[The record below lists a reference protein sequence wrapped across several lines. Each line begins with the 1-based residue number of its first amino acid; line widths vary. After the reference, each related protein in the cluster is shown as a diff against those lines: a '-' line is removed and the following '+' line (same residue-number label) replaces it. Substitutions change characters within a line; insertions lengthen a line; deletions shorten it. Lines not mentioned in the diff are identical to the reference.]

1 MCVPRSMLFYFC
13 KFKLQQ
19 NQNGSMKKVVL
30 VTGASSGIG
39 KEMALQ
45 LVREGYIVYG
55 AARRVEKMQD
65 IFQNGGHVLTL
76 DITEETS
83 MVKAVQQVMNEQ
95 GRIDVLLNNAGYAIY
110 GAVEDT
116 TMHDARRQ
124 FDVNLFGLAR
134 ITQLVL
140 PHMRE
145 KKSGTIINISSMGG
159 RMYTPLGAW
168 YHATKHALE
177 GWSDCLRLE
186 LKQFG
191 IHVVV
196 IEPGVIRTE
205 FADVMTEPMLKRS
218 GNTVYATLAKA
229 VAMATE
235 NAYKEAASSPPS
247 LVAQTVSV
255 VVKAK
260 EPRTRYVVGK
270 RAKLLLF
277 IRKYFGDRIFDL
289 AIMSQLK

>member
-1 MCVPRSMLFYFC
+1 
-13 KFKLQQ
+13 
-19 NQNGSMKKVVL
+19 MKKVIL
-30 VTGASSGIG
+30 VTGASSGMG

-45 LVREGYIVYG
+45 LVKEGYTVYG

-65 IFQNGGHVLTL
+65 ILQNGGHVLAL
-76 DITEETS
+76 DITEEVS
-83 MVKAVQQVMNEQ
+83 MVKAVQQIIIEQ

-116 TMHDARRQ
+116 TLDDARRQ
-124 FDVNLFGLAR
+124 FEVNLFGLAR

-159 RMYTPLGAW
+159 KMYTPLGAW

-205 FADVMTEPMLKRS
+205 FADVMAQPMLKRS
-218 GNTVYATLAKA
+218 GNTVYAILAKA
-229 VAMATE
+229 VANATE
-235 NAYKEAASSPPS
+235 NTYKEAASSPPT
-247 LVAQTVSV
+247 LVAQTVSR
-255 VVKAK
+255 VVKTQ
-260 EPRTRYVVGK
+260 EPKTRYVVGK
-270 RAKLLLF
+270 RARLLLF
-277 IRKYFGDRIFDL
+277 IRKYFGDRIFDMV
-289 AIMSQLK
+289 IMSRLK